1 MRLLSP
7 VFAFLVWLLVLAVGA
22 FLIADAIYPDLLYD
36 VIPGYLSEHG
46 MQPSFRALVA
56 LAGVILVLIVLSR
69 LLSMASG
76 QEGQG
81 RFISF
86 PSTHGTTRISVG
98 TVQAFLARAGATLP
112 DVKKLETQVTPL
124 EGRASPNV
132 EVTAWVHHGRNA
144 RELCDRIGQY
154 INDSTKDLLGV
165 EEIGEVNVT
174 LREIEPGPG
183 AAER

>member
-1 MRLLSP
+1 MRLLNP
-7 VFAFLVWLLVLAVGA
+7 IFALVVWLLALAAGA
-22 FLIADAIYPDLLYD
+22 ALIAGAIYPDLFSD
-36 VIPGYLSEHG
+36 VVPGYLQDHA
-46 MQPSFRALVA
+46 MLRSFRAVVA
-56 LAGVILVLIVLSR
+56 LAGLILVLIVLSR
-69 LLSMASG
+69 LLSVASG

-112 DVKKLETQVTPL
+112 DVKRLETQVTPL

-132 EVTAWVHHGRNA
+132 EVTAWVYHGRNA

-154 INDSTKDLLGV
+154 INDSTKDLLGL

-174 LREIEPGPG
+174 LREIEPGAN